1 MAEKR
6 KLIIEYSKQS
16 LINAK
21 EIVAYLRS
29 KFTEKEVNNFYKALN
44 EFEKIISVYPT
55 LYSESRK
62 RKIRRAVLSKVLSVF
77 YSINKNN
84 PLSGLNSESML
95 ESVNWFLIGK
105 TTKG

>member
-77 YSINKNN
+77 YSINKNKISIVAIFDN
-84 PLSGLNSESML
+84 RWDETSKL
-95 ESVNWFLIGK
+95 K
-105 TTKG
+105 